1 MTFDTAGLRILTRA
15 ECLHRL
21 TTVSVG
27 RVALSWRAMPL
38 ILPVHFHLVDGTVVV
53 SAACGTTLDR
63 ATDDTVVAFEAE
75 GPAGAAEPAWSVVAH
90 GMATHRDNSLLAD
103 RGPVR
108 RIEIDVT
115 EVTGREL
122 LDPAGPMAP
131 PVLVALP
138 RW

>member
-1 MTFDTAGLRILTRA
+1 MTFDSTGLRILTRA

-21 TTVSVG
+21 ATVSVG

-38 ILPVHFHLVDGTVVV
+38 ILPVHFRVFDDTVVL
-53 SAACGTTLDR
+53 STACGTTLDR

-75 GPAGAAEPAWSVVAH
+75 GPAGAAEPVWSVVAH
-90 GMATHRDNSLLAD
+90 GMATHRDDSLVVD
-103 RGPVR
+103 RGQVR
-108 RIEIDVT
+108 CIEIDVT

-122 LDPAGPMAP
+122 LDPTDPMAP